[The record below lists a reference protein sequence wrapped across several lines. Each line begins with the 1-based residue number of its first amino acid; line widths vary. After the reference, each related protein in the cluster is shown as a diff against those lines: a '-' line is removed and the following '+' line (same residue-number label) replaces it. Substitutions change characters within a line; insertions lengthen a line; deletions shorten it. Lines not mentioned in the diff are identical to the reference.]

1 VRCAAV
7 AQLVVH
13 GAEEGGCH
21 PPPPRWRTG
30 LRKLVLHPARIFDG
44 GACFEPPCSA
54 RRPVAGACSRVRGAC
69 SDERG
74 EVTEEEVNSVSCM

>member
-1 VRCAAV
+1 MRGVVRCAAV

-30 LRKLVLHPARIFDG
+30 LRKLVLHPARIVAG
-44 GACFEPPCSA
+44 GAGFEPPCSA
-54 RRPVAGACSRVRGAC
+54 SGGRFMIPAE
-69 SDERG
+69 D
-74 EVTEEEVNSVSCM
+74 